1 MAGNAPCP
9 QENPV
14 FSVIFP
20 LSKSQI
26 TLLVGEGSP
35 SVFRGRGGD
44 RSGRVGILASVTDLP
59 EHATWYFEDYVPGLT
74 VDCGSFSISEAEIIA
89 FAKEYDPQPFHV
101 DPVGAADGPF
111 GGLIAS
117 GWHTTSLM
125 MRLLVEHFLS
135 PQTSLGS
142 AGVDEIRW
150 PTPVRPGDTL
160 RVRGTVLEARRSKS
174 KPDRGIIKSRAEV
187 TNSRGE
193 TVMRAIAINFVL
205 ARNPE
210 SEG

>member
-1 MAGNAPCP
+1 MSAGKSG
-9 QENPV
+9 
-14 FSVIFP
+14 FSVTFP

-26 TLLVGEGSP
+26 TPFVWVGSP
-35 SVFRGRGGD
+35 SVSGTD
-44 RSGRVGILASVTDLP
+44 VLLTRSGRVAILASVTDLP
-59 EHATWYFEDYVPGLT
+59 EHAAWYFEDYVPGLT
-74 VDCGSFSISEAEIIA
+74 VDCGNFSISEAEIIA

-101 DPVGAADGPF
+101 DPVAAADGPF

-117 GWHTTSLM
+117 GWQTTSLM

-135 PQTSLGS
+135 PETSLGA

-150 PTPVRPGDTL
+150 PSPVRPGDTL
-160 RVRGTVLEARRSKS
+160 HVRGTVLEARRSKS
-174 KPDRGIIKSRAEV
+174 KPDRGIVRSVAEV
-187 TNSRGE
+187 TNQRGE

-205 ARNPE
+205 ARNPA